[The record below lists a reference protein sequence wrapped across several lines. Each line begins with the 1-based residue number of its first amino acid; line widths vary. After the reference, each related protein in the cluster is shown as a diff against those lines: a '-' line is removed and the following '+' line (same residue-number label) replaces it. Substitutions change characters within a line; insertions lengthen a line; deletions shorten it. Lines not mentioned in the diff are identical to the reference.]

1 MEYKYQIEVFNA
13 QGISFKK
20 HLHVPEIHPVT
31 QTRFCEQ
38 EDEAHVFKVNTLQN
52 YGCILM
58 SDTVFQR
65 IGHSLRH
72 GGSHNICLERFEVA
86 LHDTAAGRTYPA
98 LSGICKQSVEDAEW
112 LFSPGLVLWMEN
124 KGYHHEAEYLK
135 HVRNWRRAC
144 DERGLTNDQ
153 GSELNA
159 GLLNYILDDLMP
171 WHKEDGLRDFSLLE
185 VNQ

>member
-52 YGCILM
+52 YGSILM

-98 LSGICKQSVEDAEW
+98 LSGIRKQSVEDAEW
-112 LFSPGLVLWMEN
+112 LFSPGLVL
-124 KGYHHEAEYLK
+124 
-135 HVRNWRRAC
+135 
-144 DERGLTNDQ
+144 
-153 GSELNA
+153 
-159 GLLNYILDDLMP
+159 
-171 WHKEDGLRDFSLLE
+171 
-185 VNQ
+185 